1 MANVKLTSP
10 DYSLNK
16 NQKVF
21 RVKKV
26 REKQRNS
33 DVRIS
38 DLFKEDLFYASRE
51 LSEKGFKLY
60 IYLISNQDGYVGGL
74 SKVDVVTKT
83 GISDS
88 SYNRAVN
95 ELIEKGFLTYTHEN
109 VTDKDGLSCPLYDF
123 VARPDLQSN

>member
-26 REKQRNS
+26 REKQSNS

-38 DLFKEDLFYASRE
+38 DVFKDDLLYASRE

-60 IYLISNQDGYVGGL
+60 VYLISNQEGYVGGL
-74 SKVDVVTKT
+74 SKVDVMAKT
-83 GISDS
+83 GISES
-88 SYNRAVN
+88 SYNRGVI
-95 ELIEKGFLTYTHEN
+95 ELIEKGFLIYMHQS
-109 VTDKDGLSCPLYDF
+109 VTDKDGLSCALYDF
-123 VARPDLQSN
+123 IARPDLYSN

>member
-1 MANVKLTSP
+1 MSNVKLTSSV
-10 DYSLNK
+10 YSLNK

-26 REKQRNS
+26 RDKQRDN
-33 DVRIS
+33 DVRVS
-38 DLFKEDLFYASRE
+38 DLFKEDIFYASRL

-60 IYLISNQDGYVGGL
+60 MYLISNQDNYVGGL
-74 SKVDVVTKT
+74 SKVDVVAKT

-95 ELIEKGFLTYTHEN
+95 ELIEHGILVYTKTN
-109 VTDKDGLSCPLYDF
+109 VTDKDGISCPLYDF
-123 VARPDLQSN
+123 IARPDL

>member
-1 MANVKLTSP
+1 MVKLTSP

-26 REKQRNS
+26 REKLRNN
-33 DVRIS
+33 DVRIA
-38 DLFKEDLFYASRE
+38 DLFKEDIFYASRT
-51 LSEKGFKLY
+51 LTEKGFKLY
-60 IYLISNQDGYVGGL
+60 MYLISNIDGFVGGL
-74 SKVDVVTKT
+74 SKIDVVAKT

-95 ELIEKGFLTYTHEN
+95 ELIENGFLVFMHDN
-109 VTDKDGLSCPLYDF
+109 VTDKDGISCPLYDF
-123 VARPDLQSN
+123 IARPDLQSN